1 MFVIDF
7 SVYVGFK
14 PEDAAS
20 KQERL
25 RDVHQRARGY
35 ISVHEVREECK
46 DDAADDEQHRTC
58 VLYLNSSIHSL
69 RR

>member
-7 SVYVGFK
+7 CVNVGFK
-14 PEDAAS
+14 PEDAAC

-25 RDVHQRARGY
+25 RDVHQRACRY
-35 ISVHEVREECK
+35 VPVHEVGEESK

-58 VLYLNSSIHSL
+58 VLYLHLPIHFC
-69 RR
+69 

>member
-7 SVYVGFK
+7 CVYVGFK
-14 PEDAAS
+14 PEDAAC

-25 RDVHQRARGY
+25 RDVHQRAGWY
-35 ISVHEVREECK
+35 VSVHEVGEECK

-58 VLYLNSSIHSL
+58 VLYLYSSIHSL